1 MTFPPFFPHP
11 PLAERSSS
19 PLSVGSTFTT
29 ISANSG
35 SSTSCSST
43 QESRDETCTTLLK
56 PRLSQE
62 DEEGAYLL
70 LGISSIV
77 SKELRSWKEREEPP
91 ESSVSSPPATI
102 SCSSSCPPS
111 AAATAAADFPFV
123 NHLNHPTRTVSM
135 DEESCNATTCT
146 ATSNNMMECDL
157 QPPAYSHSQYNHHHH
172 QQQHYQPPPSHCYF
186 PPMSSSFMTPT
197 PYRQSSPEHQ
207 HYHHHHERPSSRV
220 PAVITPVV
228 TMKRPVISFSTPTST
243 ATRSQPQPT
252 QVQVQV
258 QTQGPQDLQDLP
270 KLPPLLGMKRQKKTR
285 TMFLNKNNNKN
296 HYSSSP
302 TTVGTHQSTTSGNSN
317 NDSTVKEEAHPANKN
332 SNNKNNKVHSK
343 KQPNKKFSWKNYPEL
358 EDFLIANRPEYLAH
372 AARNYTLEQKDYNNA
387 LSLFFF
393 HIHSLTNNT
402 QRVIANRP
410 EYLAHAARNYTL
422 EQKDYNNAL
431 TGRLLEYATSC
442 GYGNLLGESYRHDF
456 GASFTNVRDRI
467 RCYYKS
473 FMQSHRRRE
482 QRKQRR
488 QQKEA
493 AANAAAATGAKRVQ

>member
-111 AAATAAADFPFV
+111 AAATAADFPFV

-285 TMFLNKNNNKN
+285 TMFLNKNYNKN
-296 HYSSSP
+296 HHSSP
-302 TTVGTHQSTTSGNSN
+302 PSTVGTHQTTTSGTSN
-317 NDSTVKEEAHPANKN
+317 NDSTVKEEAHP
-332 SNNKNNKVHSK
+332 NKNNKVHSK
-343 KQPNKKFSWKNYPEL
+343 KQPIKKFSWKNYPEL
-358 EDFLIANRPEYLAH
+358 EDFL
-372 AARNYTLEQKDYNNA
+372 
-387 LSLFFF
+387 
-393 HIHSLTNNT
+393 
-402 QRVIANRP
+402 IANRP